1 MDNFERMENQGSYSE
16 RITEIA
22 SRLAINKYNANKGK
36 NVDLN
41 SEINDNVASV
51 NNKINAIR
59 VEIEKKI
66 PGLDLPKDLDDTI
79 AEYLIGA
86 IDSGITEIS
95 QLSVEEGLSTEIFK
109 ENVLPNK
116 DREEVLEVMK
126 KNEFV

>member
-41 SEINDNVASV
+41 SEIKDNVASV

-59 VEIEKKI
+59 IEIEKKI

-86 IDSGITEIS
+86 IDSGINK
-95 QLSVEEGLSTEIFK
+95 VE
-109 ENVLPNK
+109 
-116 DREEVLEVMK
+116 
-126 KNEFV
+126 